1 MQSFDEF
8 WNSIS
13 EDDFLAIAEKASNAM
28 EKVKNDTENPEY
40 LLGNQIA
47 VMSTSLTKSL
57 LSRYHEWLSE
67 QL

>member
-1 MQSFDEF
+1 MKSFDEF
-8 WNSIS
+8 WSSIS
-13 EDDFLAIAEKASNAM
+13 EDDFVAISEKASIAM
-28 EKVKNDTENPEY
+28 EKIRNDTENPEH

-57 LSRYHEWLSE
+57 LNRYHEWLSE